1 MQMSK
6 LIINIKEL
14 AQIRD
19 IKTSFT
25 SASQMNEIPSLKNAF
40 LLIKNGLISD
50 FGKMSNIPKEKH
62 FEIIDA
68 SGRTVLP
75 AWCDSHTHTVFTGSR
90 SDEYIDRIKG
100 LSYQEI
106 ANKGGGILKSANQIQ
121 NISKND
127 LFEESKKRIYNLIKQ
142 GTGCIEIKSGYGLNY
157 NSELKMLNVI
167 KDLKKSLPIEIKS
180 TFLGAH
186 AFPKELSKSE
196 YFDLVINKML
206 PDFATKRLM
215 DYVDIFCE
223 KNYFTANDTEQMI
236 KEAKK
241 YNIPAKI
248 HVNQFN
254 SIGGIK
260 IAVRNKAVSVDH
272 LEVIDEQD
280 IVELKKGSTMP
291 VLLPGCSFFLGIEY
305 APAKKL
311 LSNNIPFAIA
321 SDFNPGSCPT
331 GNMNFIISL
340 ACNKLKLTTE
350 QAINAAT
357 LNGAYSMGLSDV
369 SGSITRGKLANLLIT
384 KNIESLNELPYY
396 IGDNLIDK
404 VLIRGKEIL

>member
-167 KDLKKSLPIEIKS
+167 KDLKESLPIEIKS

-340 ACNKLKLTTE
+340 ACNKLKLTPE